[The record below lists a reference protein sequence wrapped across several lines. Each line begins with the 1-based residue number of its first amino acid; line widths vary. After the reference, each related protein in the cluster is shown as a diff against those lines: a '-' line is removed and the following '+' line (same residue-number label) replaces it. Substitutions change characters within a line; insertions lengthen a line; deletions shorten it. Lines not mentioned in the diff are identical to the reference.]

1 MLWDR
6 VWSPDLPSCCPGCI
20 QPCKAPSGGNSG
32 ESPAQGQA
40 FCRTTLFPVTSAKLP
55 PGSHSAGPCAPTRPQ
70 GRRHPALVL
79 LQGLAVPVL
88 RPSGCEGARSRPRAV
103 ESPQHLR
110 ARVLKCGARALRCE
124 TQPESRPPAP
134 MVSPDPPGT
143 HRAHGPQCFDPHRNL
158 QRRAEPPAAS
168 AKATSTSPHS
178 WTDARS
184 DQSPCGLTAHPY
196 AHWMGAAGGG
206 RASACDVVTCSCG
219 PGQRCYGIAPRQ
231 WEGACC
237 AAIRCSA
244 LFCLHLLHGIALLTL
259 HCHCTA
265 LPCRC
270 IQQCERRNGQQE

>member
-134 MVSPDPPGT
+134 MVSPDPPAPTVLTGLSASIPTATSNAEPSRPQPPQRQPQPRPT
-143 HRAHGPQCFDPHRNL
+143 HGLTPALTN
-158 QRRAEPPAAS
+158 RRADSRPTPTLIGWELRAVGGLRHVMWSHVRAGQGRGATGSHPASGRVRVALRY
-168 AKATSTSPHS
+168 A
-178 WTDARS
+178 AR
-184 DQSPCGLTAHPY
+184 H
-196 AHWMGAAGGG
+196 
-206 RASACDVVTCSCG
+206 CSVCIY
-219 PGQRCYGIAPRQ
+219 CMA
-231 WEGACC
+231 
-237 AAIRCSA
+237 
-244 LFCLHLLHGIALLTL
+244 L
-259 HCHCTA
+259 HC
-265 LPCRC
+265 
-270 IQQCERRNGQQE
+270 